1 MLLAALI
8 ARYWKKRGNEADLD
22 MDGKTKFSFIK
33 KLKWELMYGYLWLAA
48 KMHGY
53 RSPSSLLFIHYCLS
67 YFKEEW
73 Q

>member
-48 KMHGY
+48 KTNGY
-53 RSPSSLLFIHYCLS
+53 SSPSSWPFIHHCLS
-67 YFKEEW
+67 YFKEE
-73 Q
+73 